1 MKLSITDIETYL
13 LEVKKAVECGKY
25 HIERNS
31 RRPDNNALN
40 HKYILSEAR
49 EKEILLS
56 LTSYDFSEVR
66 NNDHVGYEY
75 ELLYIFGKDVELLER
90 YGSELKT
97 VSLYIKFNKL
107 ENGFTIVISFHEQKF
122 PLTYYFRHT

>member
-13 LEVKKAVECGKY
+13 LEVKKAVECGNY
-25 HIERNS
+25 RIERNS
-31 RRPDNNALN
+31 RRSDNNALN

-56 LTSYDFSEVR
+56 LTPYDFSEVR
-66 NNDHVGYEY
+66 NNDHIGFEY

-97 VSLYIKFNKL
+97 ISLYIKFNKL
-107 ENGFTIVISFHEQKF
+107 ESGFTIVISFHEQKF
-122 PLTYYFRHT
+122 PLTYYFTQT